1 MYLKR
6 VDSHIYGGM
15 PMELQKTNKDVMTT
29 NFSTISADGSLREA
43 YDAIKMNLEGP
54 PHLPGLIVLDNKGR
68 YAGVLTVD
76 DFMHELRGLY
86 RDACDKPGE
95 KEWMAEFFNQCGLV
109 GIKKVSE
116 IMSAKRLSIRTSDRF
131 EKSCEL
137 VLYKKL
143 RLLAVVDENS
153 KPVGVIT
160 RRRVLTEIASRIFK

>member
-1 MYLKR
+1 
-6 VDSHIYGGM
+6 
-15 PMELQKTNKDVMTT
+15 MELQRTNKDVMTT
-29 NFSTISADGSLREA
+29 NFSTIGADANLKEA

-54 PHLPGLIVLDNKGR
+54 PHLPGLIVVDHKGR

-76 DFMHELRGLY
+76 DFMHELRKLY

-95 KEWMAEFFNQCGLV
+95 KEWIAEFFNECGLV
-109 GIKKVSE
+109 GIRKVSE
-116 IMSAKRLSIRTSDRF
+116 LMSAKHVSIGTGELF

-143 RLLAVVDENS
+143 HLLAVVDETS

-160 RRRVLTEIASRIFK
+160 RRKVLTEIGSRIFK

>member
-1 MYLKR
+1 M
-6 VDSHIYGGM
+6 YGGM

-29 NFSTISADGSLREA
+29 NFSTIRADASLKEA

-54 PHLPGLIVLDNKGR
+54 PHLPGLIVLDNRER

-116 IMSAKRLSIRTSDRF
+116 IMSGKRLSIRVTDRF

-137 VLYKKL
+137 ILYKKL
-143 RLLAVVDENS
+143 HLLVVVDES
-153 KPVGVIT
+153 AKPVGVIT
-160 RRRVLTEIASRIFK
+160 RRKVLTEIASRIFK

>member
-116 IMSAKRLSIRTSDRF
+116 IMSAKRLSIGTSDRF

>member
-1 MYLKR
+1 
-6 VDSHIYGGM
+6 
-15 PMELQKTNKDVMTT
+15 MELQKTNKDVMTT
-29 NFSTISADGSLREA
+29 HFSTVRADANLKEA

-76 DFMHELRGLY
+76 DFMHELRKLY

-95 KEWMAEFFNQCGLV
+95 KEWMAEFFNECGLV
-109 GIKKVSE
+109 GIRKVSE
-116 IMSAKRLSIRTSDRF
+116 LMSAKRVSIGTSDLF

-137 VLYKKL
+137 ILYKKL
-143 RLLAVVDENS
+143 HLLAVVDENS

-160 RRRVLTEIASRIFK
+160 RRKVLTEIASRIFK